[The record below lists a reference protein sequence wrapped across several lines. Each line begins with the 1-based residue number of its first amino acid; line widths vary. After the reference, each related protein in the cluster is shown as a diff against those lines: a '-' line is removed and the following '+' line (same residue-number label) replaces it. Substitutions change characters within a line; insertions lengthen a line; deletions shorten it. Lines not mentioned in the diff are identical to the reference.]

1 MLLSSEQC
9 NRSRG
14 AHVLVWD
21 QSRLSDIF
29 EDTKPQRCFSTRY
42 FVTFMLFLGMANA
55 YVMRTNMSVAI
66 VAMVNHTAITAD
78 QEDIYDDE
86 CPDQNLTVVENGQD
100 GDFVW
105 SSSLQ
110 GYILSSFFYG
120 YVLTQIPFGILAK
133 KYGAMNFLGWGMLVN
148 SVFAF
153 LVPVAAYEGGVYGLC
168 AVRFIQGLGEG
179 PIVPCTH
186 ALLAKWIPPNE
197 RSRMGAAVYAG
208 AQFGTIISMP
218 LSGLLAEYGFSGGWP
233 SIFYVF
239 GAVGTIWSIAFLWFV
254 YEDPSS
260 HPRIDEAEKNYINT
274 SLWGTGD
281 QKVPAIPFK
290 SILKC
295 LPFYAILLAH
305 MGHNYGYETL
315 MTELPTYM
323 KQVLRF
329 SLKANGLLS
338 SLPYL
343 AMWLFSMFISVIAD
357 WMISS
362 NRFTHTTTR
371 KIINSIGQYGPGLA
385 LIAASYTGC
394 DRALTLAILT
404 VGVGLNGGIY
414 SGFKINHLDLS
425 PRFAGFLMAITN
437 CSANLAGLL
446 APIAAGNLINNKP
459 TMGQWQIVFF
469 IAAFVYIFCATFYN
483 IFGSGERQ
491 WWDNPATDVKEPSAI
506 APGTTTLTSNGANPR
521 FLTGVDNGLTLAAGN
536 INETGH

>member
-1 MLLSSEQC
+1 MPFR
-9 NRSRG
+9 RSKLNHRHHRDG
-14 AHVLVWD
+14 HILVWD
-21 QSRLSDIF
+21 QRNLHESLD
-29 EDTKPQRCFSTRY
+29 EQDNPKRCFATRY

-66 VAMVNHTAITAD
+66 VAMVNHTAVN
-78 QEDIYDDE
+78 EGNEVFDDE
-86 CPDQNLTVVENGQD
+86 CGDRDIPVDNGQD
-100 GDFVW
+100 GEFKW

-120 YVLTQIPFGILAK
+120 YVITQIPFGILAK
-133 KYGAMNFLGWGMLVN
+133 KFGAMRFLGYGMLIN

-153 LVPVAAYEGGVYGLC
+153 LVPVAAREGGVWGLC

-186 ALLAKWIPPNE
+186 AMLAKWIPPNE

-218 LSGLLAEYGFSGGWP
+218 LSGLLAEYGFDGGWP

-239 GAVGTIWSIAFLWFV
+239 GVVGTVWSIAFLFFV
-254 YEDPSS
+254 HEDPSS
-260 HPRIDEAEKNYINT
+260 HPTIDEREKRYINDA
-274 SLWGTGD
+274 LWGAD
-281 QKVPAIPFK
+281 VIKSPPIPFK
-290 SILKC
+290 AIAKS

-329 SLKANGLLS
+329 SLKSNGLLS

-362 NRFTHTTTR
+362 KRFSLTATR
-371 KIINSIGQYGPGLA
+371 KLINSIGQYGPGLA

-404 VGVGLNGGIY
+404 IGVGLNGGIY
-414 SGFKINHLDLS
+414 SGFKINHLDLT

-437 CSANLAGLL
+437 CLANLAGLL
-446 APIAAGNLINNKP
+446 APIAAGNLINNNP

-469 IAAFVYIFCATFYN
+469 IAAFVYIICGTFYN
-483 IFGSGERQ
+483 LFGSGERQ
-491 WWDNPATDVKEPSAI
+491 FWDQPENDEQKPALGAADANSNQPTRAI
-506 APGTTTLTSNGANPR
+506 TAQQ
-521 FLTGVDNGLTLAAGN
+521 
-536 INETGH
+536 

>member
-1 MLLSSEQC
+1 MPFR
-9 NRSRG
+9 RSKLNHRHRDG
-14 AHVLVWD
+14 HVLVWD
-21 QSRLSDIF
+21 QNNLHDRPKGWA
-29 EDTKPQRCFSTRY
+29 TTRY

-66 VAMVNHTAITAD
+66 VAMVNHTAI
-78 QEDIYDDE
+78 QKGEEVLDDE
-86 CPDQNLTVVENGQD
+86 CGDRELEVDNGED
-100 GDFVW
+100 GEFVW

-120 YVLTQIPFGILAK
+120 YVITQIPFGILAK
-133 KYGAMNFLGWGMLVN
+133 KYGAMRFLGWGMLIN

-153 LVPVAAYEGGVYGLC
+153 LVPVAAREGGVYGLC

-239 GAVGTIWSIAFLWFV
+239 GVVGTLWSIAFLILVF
-254 YEDPSS
+254 EDPTS
-260 HPRIDEAEKNYINT
+260 HPRIDEREKRYIND
-274 SLWGTGD
+274 SLWGTD
-281 QKVPAIPFK
+281 VIKSPPIPFK
-290 SILKC
+290 SIMKS
-295 LPFYAILLAH
+295 LPFYAILFAH

-329 SLKANGLLS
+329 SLKSNGLLS

-357 WMISS
+357 WLIST
-362 NRFTHTTTR
+362 NRFSLTATR

-404 VGVGLNGGIY
+404 IGVGLNGGIY
-414 SGFKINHLDLS
+414 SGFKINHLDLT

-437 CSANLAGLL
+437 CLANLAGLL
-446 APIAAGNLINNKP
+446 APIAAGNLINDKP

-469 IAAFVYIFCATFYN
+469 IAAFVYIICGTFYN

-491 WWDNPATDVKEPSAI
+491 FWDNPDNDEQKPSLGSSSPNPATTI
-506 APGTTTLTSNGANPR
+506 GRLSNGNSAP
-521 FLTGVDNGLTLAAGN
+521 LAITAS
-536 INETGH
+536 ESRQ

>member
-1 MLLSSEQC
+1 MPAARQQV
-9 NRSRG
+9 NRERNG
-14 AHVLVWD
+14 HVLVWD
-21 QSRLSDIF
+21 QNSFNEIF
-29 EDTKPQRCFSTRY
+29 DENRPRGLFQTRY

-66 VAMVNHTAITAD
+66 VAMVNHTAIIAGND
-78 QEDIYDDE
+78 ENVFDDE
-86 CPDQNLTVVENGQD
+86 CPDSNYTEVDHGQD
-100 GDFVW
+100 GEFTWD
-105 SSSLQ
+105 SALQ

-120 YVLTQIPFGILAK
+120 YVITQIPFGMLAK
-133 KYGAMNFLGWGMLVN
+133 KYGSLNFLGWGMLIN

-153 LVPVAAYEGGVYGLC
+153 LVPVAAREGGVWGLC
-168 AVRFIQGLGEG
+168 IVRFIQGLGEG

-218 LSGLLAEYGFSGGWP
+218 LSGLLAEYGFDGGWP

-239 GAVGTIWSIAFLWFV
+239 GAVGTIWSVAFLIWV

-260 HPRIDEAEKNYINT
+260 HPSIDERERKYINH
-274 SLWGTGD
+274 SLWGTND
-281 QKVPAIPFK
+281 IKIPPIPFK
-290 SILKC
+290 AIAKS
-295 LPFYAILLAH
+295 LPFYAILFAH

-329 SLKANGLLS
+329 SIKSNGLLS

-343 AMWLFSMFISVIAD
+343 AMWIFSMGISVVAD
-357 WMISS
+357 WMITS
-362 NRFTHTTTR
+362 NRFNHTSTR
-371 KIINSIGQYGPGLA
+371 KIMNTIGQYGPGIA

-394 DRALTLAILT
+394 DRVLTLAILT
-404 VGVGLNGGIY
+404 IGVGLNGGIY
-414 SGFKINHLDLS
+414 SGFKINHLDIT

-446 APIAAGNLINNKP
+446 APIAAGNLIHNQP
-459 TMGQWQIVFF
+459 TIAQWQKVFF
-469 IAAFVYIFCATFYN
+469 IAAGIYIAAGTFYN
-483 IFGSGERQ
+483 LFASGQRQ
-491 WWDNPATDVKEPSAI
+491 AWDNPDNDEKDSNTLEAQHQTSP
-506 APGTTTLTSNGANPR
+506 TTTVTGLRPAAITANQ
-521 FLTGVDNGLTLAAGN
+521 
-536 INETGH
+536 

>member
-1 MLLSSEQC
+1 MPFR
-9 NRSRG
+9 RSKINHRHRDG
-14 AHVLVWD
+14 HVLVWEQNNLQD
-21 QSRLSDIF
+21 RPRGWA
-29 EDTKPQRCFSTRY
+29 TTRY

-66 VAMVNHTAITAD
+66 VAMVNHTAIQT
-78 QEDIYDDE
+78 EEILDDE
-86 CPDQNLTVVENGQD
+86 CGDRELEVDNGED
-100 GDFVW
+100 GEFAW
-105 SSSLQ
+105 NSSLQ

-120 YVLTQIPFGILAK
+120 YVITQIPFGILAK
-133 KYGAMNFLGWGMLVN
+133 KYGAMRFLGWGMLIN

-153 LVPVAAYEGGVYGLC
+153 LVPIAAREGGVYGLC
-168 AVRFIQGLGEG
+168 AIRFIQGLGEG

-239 GAVGTIWSIAFLWFV
+239 GIVGTLWSIAFLILVF
-254 YEDPSS
+254 EDPSV
-260 HPRIDEAEKNYINT
+260 HPRIDEREKRYIND
-274 SLWGTGD
+274 SLWGTD
-281 QKVPAIPFK
+281 VVKSPPIPFK
-290 SILKC
+290 SILKS
-295 LPFYAILLAH
+295 LPFYAILFAH

-329 SLKANGLLS
+329 SLKSNGLLS

-343 AMWLFSMFISVIAD
+343 AMWLFSMFISVVAD
-357 WMISS
+357 WMITSK
-362 NRFTHTTTR
+362 RFSLTVTR

-404 VGVGLNGGIY
+404 IGVGLNGGIY
-414 SGFKINHLDLS
+414 SGFKINHLDLT

-437 CSANLAGLL
+437 CLANLAGLL
-446 APIAAGNLINNKP
+446 APIAAGNLINDNP
-459 TMGQWQIVFF
+459 SMGQWQIVFF
-469 IAAFVYIFCATFYN
+469 IAAFVYIICGTFYN

-491 WWDNPATDVKEPSAI
+491 FWDNPENDEQKPSLGNNTPAS
-506 APGTTTLTSNGANPR
+506 LSNGSSPP
-521 FLTGVDNGLTLAAGN
+521 LAITAS
-536 INETGH
+536 ESRQ

>member
-1 MLLSSEQC
+1 MPFRRSSL
-9 NRSRG
+9 NHRHRDG
-14 AHVLVWD
+14 HVLVWN
-21 QSRLSDIF
+21 QRHLH
-29 EDTKPQRCFSTRY
+29 EALEEQPQRCFATRY

-66 VAMVNHTAITAD
+66 VAMVNHTAIKSGD
-78 QEDIYDDE
+78 EVFDDE
-86 CPDQNLTVVENGQD
+86 CGDRDIPIDDSQD
-100 GDFVW
+100 GEFPW
-105 SSSLQ
+105 NSALQ

-120 YVLTQIPFGILAK
+120 YVITQIPFGILAK
-133 KYGAMNFLGWGMLVN
+133 KYGSLRFLGYGMLIN

-153 LVPVAAYEGGVYGLC
+153 LVPVAAREGGVWGLC
-168 AVRFIQGLGEG
+168 GVRFIQGLGEG

-218 LSGLLAEYGFSGGWP
+218 LSGLLAEYGFDGGWP

-239 GAVGTIWSIAFLWFV
+239 GVVGTVWSIAFLMFV
-254 YEDPSS
+254 HEDPSV
-260 HPRIDEAEKNYINT
+260 HPTIDEREKKYINDA
-274 SLWGTGD
+274 LWGTD
-281 QKVPAIPFK
+281 VVKSPPIPFRAIIK
-290 SILKC
+290 S
-295 LPFYAILLAH
+295 LPFYAILFAH

-329 SLKANGLLS
+329 SLKSNGLLS

-343 AMWLFSMFISVIAD
+343 AMWLLSMFISVIAD

-362 NRFTHTTTR
+362 KRFSLTATR
-371 KIINSIGQYGPGLA
+371 KIINSIGQYGPGIA

-404 VGVGLNGGIY
+404 IGVGLNGGIY
-414 SGFKINHLDLS
+414 SGFKINHLDLT

-446 APIAAGNLINNKP
+446 APIAAGNLISDPSKP
-459 TMGQWQIVFF
+459 MMGQWQIVFF
-469 IAAFVYIFCATFYN
+469 IAAFVYIICGTFYN

-491 WWDNPATDVKEPSAI
+491 FWDNPEDDEQKPALQATS
-506 APGTTTLTSNGANPR
+506 TTTPQRLSNGAAPP
-521 FLTGVDNGLTLAAGN
+521 TQAITSS
-536 INETGH
+536 